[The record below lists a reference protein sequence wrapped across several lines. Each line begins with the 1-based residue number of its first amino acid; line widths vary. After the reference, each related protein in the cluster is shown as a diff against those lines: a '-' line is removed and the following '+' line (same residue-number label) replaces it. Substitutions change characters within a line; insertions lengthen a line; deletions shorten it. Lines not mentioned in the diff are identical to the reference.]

1 MSNDKFCEKQNH
13 RKYKVFY
20 GNVNLRRVISVSK
33 KKIIILFLMKRLF
46 LILKKKS
53 NKIFYS

>member
-1 MSNDKFCEKQNH
+1 MSNAKFCEKQNH

-33 KKIIILFLMKRLF
+33 KKIIILFLMNNF
-46 LILKKKS
+46 ILKL
-53 NKIFYS
+53 